1 MKVRLNEIMN
11 YIFLGCFLLS
21 LVNLSVTAD
30 FQVQQNPRF
39 YGVNVG
45 KLVGFTCSASD
56 LTLGEAKVTWYK
68 IDKYDEEKVSNG
80 QMHTVKNGRSVQ
92 RSGNMKGHLTIKN
105 VEVQDSGIYYCKM
118 NQTWGRGTEL
128 QVFRLSKP
136 KVVEGRNNMK
146 DMIILFQGFL
156 LMLCVIIPL
165 VWYYRLEQK
174 EEAVYEEPERDHTY
188 EGLEIEHC
196 GDLYEDLTAFAQE
209 PDTDAAWEVE
219 SPEQE

>member
-1 MKVRLNEIMN
+1 MN
-11 YIFLGCFLLS
+11 YILLGCFLLS
-21 LVNLSVTAD
+21 LVNLSVMAD
-30 FQVQQNPRF
+30 FQVQQKPRF

-45 KLVGFTCSASD
+45 RWVIFTCSASD
-56 LTLGEAKVTWYK
+56 LTLGEAVVTWHK
-68 IDKYDEEKVSNG
+68 IDKYEEAKVYK
-80 QMHTVKNGRSVQ
+80 HDLHAFKNNRAVE
-92 RSGNMKGHLTIKN
+92 RSGNMKGQLTIRN
-105 VEVQDSGIYYCKM
+105 LEVQDSGIYYCKM
-118 NQTWGRGTEL
+118 NNTWGRGTEL
-128 QVFRLSKP
+128 QVFRRSKAD
-136 KVVEGRNNMK
+136 VVTGRNKMK

-209 PDTDAAWEVE
+209 PDAEAAWEIE